1 MQKTSVSDL
10 KNNLSYYLRRVKEG
24 ESIVVLDRGDPIAD
38 IVPRRVAM
46 SKGSDLLNR
55 LEAKG
60 ILKRGNP
67 TKLKN
72 FPYPKKLGESGVLK
86 ALLEERRKG
95 K

>member
-38 IVPRRVAM
+38 IVPRRGAA
-46 SKGSDLLNR
+46 SKDEELLNR

-60 ILKRGNP
+60 IIKRGNP
-67 TKLKN
+67 SKLKN
-72 FPYPKKLGESGVLK
+72 MTYPKDGNSGVLA
-86 ALLEERRKG
+86 ALLEERRSG
-95 K
+95 R